1 MEKIVTKIVRRDKG
15 ILYPIKYNSKLYYK
29 EDCDELF
36 VRFYTNKEV
45 LRTDGSILVS
55 EGLWLYPDGSLYD
68 EELDEIKFNNEEFN
82 ENEY

>member
-1 MEKIVTKIVRRDKG
+1 MEKIVKMTVRSDKG

-29 EDCDELF
+29 EDCDGLF
-36 VRFYTNKEV
+36 IRFYTNKEV

-68 EELDEIKFNNEEFN
+68 EDLA
-82 ENEY
+82 